1 LNNEEVMQ
9 QGAKA
14 ELLLK
19 DDTFNSVVKGL
30 LDQYVGVFF
39 STDPMQADERN
50 IAYFS
55 ARAVQDIV
63 NTLNQQ
69 VLMKN
74 QLAEA
79 QEK

>member
-1 LNNEEVMQ
+1 MEEQQIIQ
-9 QGAKA
+9 QGTRA

-19 DDTFNSVVKGL
+19 DDTFNGVIKGL

-39 STDPMQADERN
+39 GTDPMQQDERSV
-50 IAYFS
+50 AYFS

-69 VLMKN
+69 VLMKK
-74 QLAEA
+74 QIIETG
-79 QEK
+79 E